1 MSHQETD
8 KPLIDSDVQSPAAQ
22 FFREEAVSL
31 LGLSRG
37 EDVGKELTFKTAEV
51 FPSLPQGKPADEHQM
66 RAYWRGVRNF
76 FRSGNGSADALKGH
90 YPLLLAP
97 YRDRV
102 SWPGHF
108 PLWLAGR
115 QTPEGSTEA
124 PYLPFVD
131 LIGKSIRQF
140 APQEGAARILK
151 DNLTRLERIIR
162 SKLTFADV
170 AYEAI
175 PVLEESL
182 QELKNELNISGPEG
196 ESLEQDTRR
205 LLGAMPRGGKL
216 VAGGAQT
223 PFHLL
228 ASFLETHRQKERA
241 ALQVEITGLI
251 ARLKEML
258 AVEKEK
264 SPEAQSSDHLQDAL
278 DFAGNFLNFEELS
291 SVLPASGSDAMPEE
305 RLKRIEKILETL
317 HSANQELLERPA
329 SLLIDP
335 AIDNPD
341 WRQDFPQGAIF
352 TAKPE
357 QLCRQVTALY
367 DERMGAYARI
377 FAAIRLAKL
386 EIGGH
391 YRAELHG
398 DFFAHFDWRS
408 FNDQE
413 LALCPPILLVAD
425 ESALLHRELD
435 DFSRLLASDRLIKLY
450 VLKRTV
456 HPESRDPEETLS
468 EGVTPKRELS
478 ALAIA
483 HRNVCVVQTTIV
495 DPLFLLGGLQEGLAA
510 SSPVLF
516 YIFAP
521 SGPTDTLYLRSS
533 AAVEGRFFPS
543 LLYNSERGP
552 RWGSRFNI
560 SQNPQVETD
569 WPRHSM
575 KVKEKDQTREWQ
587 APFTLVD
594 FLAANA
600 SFASYF
606 QVVPPEYWQDSFIP
620 LADYLQL
627 DPDAA
632 FDHVPFIW
640 LLDEQGRLQKAAV
653 SWPLVLSCR
662 EKLDHWRYLQENAG
676 VHSYHVE
683 KATEKLR
690 LEIEEKFER
699 EKAALQERHRKEL
712 EKTVETAARS
722 AMERLAATLLDM
734 DADLDLIGAVPAA
747 TKIAPAKDKEKA
759 KVEQPAPQAAAKP
772 AEPEKSKQKPE
783 TKKPEEEL
791 ASEEAWIDTPLCTSC
806 NECINLNKKIFA
818 YDENKQA
825 FVADPKGGPFVDIVK
840 AAENCPV
847 RIIHPGTPQDPNEPG
862 LDELIKRAAP
872 FN

>member
-8 KPLIDSDVQSPAAQ
+8 KHLIDRDVQSPATQ

-31 LGLSRG
+31 LGLSGDKDAG
-37 EDVGKELTFKTAEV
+37 EELTFKHAEAL
-51 FPSLPQGKPADEHQM
+51 PSLPQSEPADEQKM
-66 RAYWRGVRNF
+66 RAYWRELRNF
-76 FRSGNGSADALKGH
+76 FRSGNNSADALKGR

-115 QTPEGSTEA
+115 QTPEGSTGA
-124 PYLPFVD
+124 PYLPFMD
-131 LIGKSIRQF
+131 LIGKGIRQF

-151 DNLTRLERIIR
+151 DNLNRLERIIR
-162 SKLTFADV
+162 SKLSFADV
-170 AYEAI
+170 AYEAL

-182 QELKNELNISGPEG
+182 LELKNELNISGPEG
-196 ESLEQDTRR
+196 ESLEQDIRR
-205 LLGAMPRGGKL
+205 LLGAVPRGGKL
-216 VAGGAQT
+216 AAGGPQT

-241 ALQVEITGLI
+241 TLQAEIATLI

-264 SPEAQSSDHLQDAL
+264 SPEARSSDHLHDAL

-291 SVLPASGSDAMPEE
+291 SVLPAGGSDAMPEE

-317 HSANQELLERPA
+317 HGAGKELLERPA

-335 AIDNPD
+335 AVDAPD
-341 WRQDFPQGAIF
+341 WRQDFPPDTIF
-352 TAKPE
+352 TAKPA

-367 DERMGAYARI
+367 DERMAAYARI

-386 EIGGH
+386 EIDGH
-391 YRAELHG
+391 YRVELHG

-408 FNDQE
+408 FNDRE
-413 LALCPPILLVAD
+413 LALCPPVFLVAD
-425 ESALLHRELD
+425 ESVLLHRELD

-495 DPLFLLGGLQEGLAA
+495 APLFLLEGLQEGLAA

-516 YIFAP
+516 YVFAP
-521 SGPTDTLYLRSS
+521 DADAGALYLRAS
-533 AAVEGRFFPS
+533 AAVESRFFPS

-552 RWGSRFNI
+552 RWGSRFII
-560 SQNPQVETD
+560 SQNPQMETD
-569 WPRHSM
+569 WPEHAIT
-575 KVKEKDQTREWQ
+575 VKEGKQPSEWRLT
-587 APFTLVD
+587 FTLVD

-600 SFASYF
+600 SFAAYF
-606 QVVPPEYWQDSFIP
+606 QVVPPEYWQDSFLP
-620 LADYLQL
+620 LADYLEL
-627 DPDAA
+627 DPAAA

-640 LLDEQGRLQKAAV
+640 LLDEQERLQKAAV

-690 LEIEEKFER
+690 REIEEQFER
-699 EKAALQERHRKEL
+699 EKASLLKSHRKEL
-712 EKTVETAARS
+712 ENTAETAARS
-722 AMERLAATLLDM
+722 AMERLAATLLEM
-734 DADLDLIGAVPAA
+734 DADLDLIDDAPAA

-759 KVEQPAPQAAAKP
+759 KVATPAPQPSAKRT
-772 AEPEKSKQKPE
+772 ETEKPKQEPE
-783 TKKPEEEL
+783 TKKTEEEPAPEEV
-791 ASEEAWIDTPLCTSC
+791 WIDTPLCTSC

-825 FVADPKGGPFVDIVK
+825 FVADPKGGPFADIVK

-862 LDELIKRAAP
+862 LEEWIKRAAP

>member
-8 KPLIDSDVQSPAAQ
+8 KHLIDSDVQSPATQ

-31 LGLSRG
+31 LGLSRDKDAG
-37 EDVGKELTFKTAEV
+37 EELTFKTAEV
-51 FPSLPQGKPADEHQM
+51 FPSLPQGKPADEQQM
-66 RAYWRGVRNF
+66 RAYWRGLRNF
-76 FRSGNGSADALKGH
+76 FRSGNGGPDALQGH

-115 QTPEGSTEA
+115 QTPAGSTEA
-124 PYLPFVD
+124 PYLPLMD
-131 LIGKSIRQF
+131 LIGKGIRQF

-162 SKLTFADV
+162 SKLSFADV
-170 AYEAI
+170 AYEAL

-182 QELKNELNISGPEG
+182 EELKNELNISGSEG
-196 ESLEQDTRR
+196 ESLEQDIRR
-205 LLGAMPRGGKL
+205 LLGAVPRGGKL
-216 VAGGAQT
+216 AAGGSQT

-241 ALQVEITGLI
+241 ALQAEITSLI

-258 AVEKEK
+258 AVEKDK
-264 SPEAQSSDHLQDAL
+264 SPEAQSSDHLHDAL
-278 DFAGNFLNFEELS
+278 GFAGNFLNFEELS
-291 SVLPASGSDAMPEE
+291 SVLPVSGSDAMPEE

-317 HSANQELLERPA
+317 HSAGQELLERPA

-335 AIDNPD
+335 AVDNPE
-341 WRQDFPQGAIF
+341 WRQDFPPDTIF

-386 EIGGH
+386 EIDGH

-413 LALCPPILLVAD
+413 LALCPPVFLVAD

-495 DPLFLLGGLQEGLAA
+495 DPLFLLEGLQEGLAA

-516 YIFAP
+516 YVFAP
-521 SGPTDTLYLRSS
+521 ADNGGALYLRTS

-552 RWGSRFNI
+552 RWGSRFII

-569 WPRHSM
+569 WPEHAIT
-575 KVKEKDQTREWQ
+575 VKEGKQPSEWRLT
-587 APFTLVD
+587 FTLVD

-600 SFASYF
+600 SFAAYF
-606 QVVPPEYWQDSFIP
+606 QIVPPEYWQDSFLP
-620 LADYLQL
+620 LADYLEL
-627 DPDAA
+627 DPAAA

-640 LLDEQGRLQKAAV
+640 LLDEQGRLQRAAV

-683 KATEKLR
+683 QATEKLR
-690 LEIEEKFER
+690 RDIEEQFER
-699 EKAALQERHRKEL
+699 EKASLLKSHREEL
-712 EKTVETAARS
+712 EQTAETAARS
-722 AMERLAATLLDM
+722 AMERLAATLLEM
-734 DADLDLIGAVPAA
+734 DPDLDLIEAVPAA
-747 TKIAPAKDKEKA
+747 TKTTPTKA
-759 KVEQPAPQAAAKP
+759 KEQAKAPPPQPAAKP
-772 AEPEKSKQKPE
+772 TEPEKPKKQPE
-783 TKKPEEEL
+783 TKKQEEETP
-791 ASEEAWIDTPLCTSC
+791 APEEAWIDTPLCTSC
-806 NECINLNKKIFA
+806 NECINQNKKIFA

-825 FVADPKGGPFVDIVK
+825 VVADPKGGPFADIVK